1 MQANDVRAL
10 KSAAIPTIAVGLVAV
25 VVAALLAGGAGALG
39 AAIAVAVVAVFFT
52 LGLAAVT
59 WAGRVSPQMMM
70 LAAVLGYLVKVV
82 LLMVLLSS
90 FADATAFSPRAFGW
104 SVIVCTLVWTI
115 GEVRAFLKLKMLYVD
130 PDTQVPGQGAP
141 R

>member
-10 KSAAIPTIAVGLVAV
+10 KGAAIPTIAVGLVVV
-25 VVAALLAGGAGALG
+25 VVAALMAGTKGALG
-39 AAIAVAVVAVFFT
+39 AAIGVVVVAAFFT
-52 LGLAAVT
+52 AGLVAVT
-59 WAGRVSPQMMM
+59 WAGRVSPQLMM

-90 FADATAFSPRAFGW
+90 FSDATAFAPRAFGW
-104 SVIVCTLVWTI
+104 SVVICTIVWTI

-130 PDTQVPGQGAP
+130 PDAKVPGQGG